1 MSLANQKLK
10 RPLRENSARNNVA
23 HNALS
28 QKARELRR
36 LDHRRNA
43 RQQVYCDLL
52 EHSPHREVKSV
63 YMNRYTPP
71 GEHKVLPTE
80 GSALRKLDKA
90 PIDVV
95 GKVGELPSQ

>member
-1 MSLANQKLK
+1 MPLAHHQLK
-10 RPLRENSARNNVA
+10 RPLRKNSARNNVA
-23 HNALS
+23 HHALG
-28 QKARELRR
+28 QKTGEFRGF
-36 LDHRRNA
+36 DHRWNA
-43 RQQVYCDLL
+43 RQKVYCDLL

-63 YMNRYTPP
+63 YMNRYTPLR
-71 GEHKVLPTE
+71 EHNVLSAE